1 MSATISITTNPY
13 NLSPLLNS
21 PSWFVLDTTSST
33 ASGFKYTVTLFK
45 EPEPFINVFD
55 ELQTY
60 KLPPRPFGEC
70 EYSPSKMLESF
81 FGYSPTP
88 FISGWT
94 QSENALIRYK
104 IEYGYEFNPNVTFT
118 STLDF
123 TGSLILVTSG
133 SFTFSTGDVIRID
146 KDNKQVNPGYD
157 GLATVVSYSTGLVL
171 TNLSFGTTQSNES
184 GRITSIQK
192 IGGTSSAYDGFYGTR
207 QYDNPTEDYSQRYIL
222 ATASTNRFLTDWS
235 VQIQKPVLI
244 SDWETLSLILADT
257 TGYSLNVESYTP
269 TGASLNTFKEIIA
282 TSSTYLR
289 NDIGVGP
296 NNIINL
302 TGDATFFNTS
312 SYYDVWV
319 EYDYALKLKYDT
331 ATYSFTETTLYPN
344 GFYQGFP
351 YWTWD
356 DGFNIIF
363 LWHSNPNSNWEF
375 TSSLGG
381 GNQWMTSVNDGVI
394 PPDGLDGIEW
404 LDGADAPF
412 FTALRV
418 IMGEIVSEFRRYRL
432 DPDCNINE
440 NVRLVWLNS
449 FGGWDYFNFKVG
461 GKQSINVERQTFK
474 KLLSRN
480 YSIGDRGDTT
490 FAQKAEES
498 WSIQSNWITE
508 AESEWLVNLIQSR
521 EVYEIKSDG
530 NLYPIQ
536 ILDTSYQ
543 VKQSIR
549 DMIFNLTIQFKYAFN
564 RVI

>member
-1 MSATISITTNPY
+1 MSATVSITTTPY

-21 PSWFVLDTTSST
+21 PSWFVLNTTSST
-33 ASGFKYTVTLFK
+33 ASNFKYIVTLFK

-81 FGYSPTP
+81 FGYKPTP
-88 FISGWT
+88 YILGWT

-104 IEYGYEFNPNVTFT
+104 IQYGYEFNPNVAFQST
-118 STLDF
+118 SNLFGDLVLQTLA
-123 TGSLILVTSG
+123 T
-133 SFTFSTGDVIRID
+133 FTFSVGDIIRID

-157 GLATVVSYSTGLVL
+157 GLATVTAYSGGAIR
-171 TNLSFGTTQSNES
+171 TNLSFGITQSNES

-207 QYDNPTEDYSQRYIL
+207 QYNNPTEDYSVNYII
-222 ATASTNRFLTDWS
+222 ATGSQNRFLTNWK

-244 SDWETLSLILADT
+244 SDWETLSLILDET
-257 TGYSLNVESYTP
+257 TGYSLNVEAYTS
-269 TGASLNTFKEIIA
+269 TGVTVSTYKEIIG
-282 TSSTYLR
+282 TSSNHLR
-289 NDIGVGP
+289 NDVGVGP
-296 NNIINL
+296 ANVVAASGN
-302 TGDATFFNTS
+302 TSFFNTT
-312 SYYDVWV
+312 SYYDAWI
-319 EYDYALKLKYDT
+319 EYEYALNLTYST
-331 ATYSFTETTLYPN
+331 ATYSFPQTTLYPN
-344 GFYQGFP
+344 GFYLGYP
-351 YWTWD
+351 YWTWN
-356 DGFNIIF
+356 DGFDTIF
-363 LWHSNPNSNWEF
+363 LWHSTPNSWWEF
-375 TSSLGG
+375 SSALGG
-381 GNQWMTSVNDGVI
+381 GNQWSTSTNDGLV
-394 PPDGLDGIEW
+394 PPDGVYGGEYLPGI
-404 LDGADAPF
+404 DAPF
-412 FTALRV
+412 FSTLELE
-418 IMGEIVSEFRRYRL
+418 MGEIVSEIRRYRL
-432 DPDCNINE
+432 DPDCNVSE

-461 GKQSINVERQTFK
+461 GKQSINVERQTYK
-474 KLLSRN
+474 KLLARD

-490 FAQKAEES
+490 YAQKAEET

-521 EVYEIKSDG
+521 EVYELKNGDI
-530 NLYPIQ
+530 YPIQ

-549 DMIFNLTIQFKYAFN
+549 DMIFNLSIQFKYAFN